1 MMERLH
7 RWSLTHRHPP
17 GNVLSQYLDGDLDS
31 DDLRAFEAHLG
42 GCGRCRRLR
51 DSLAETISSLGSLRQ
66 ETTTSVADSIIDALQ
81 AEDPARGRAQEPAA
95 IESDRPALALVGE
108 SGSPAV
114 LERPRSYRSR
124 LRSGLR
130 YCLRR
135 RQLRLTL
142 PIALLAGVALSVI
155 NQGAMLFEGQID
167 LGMCAMCAMNFI
179 VPFIALNAALLM
191 SMCFPK
197 RGSR

>member
-1 MMERLH
+1 MERLH
-7 RWSLTHRHPP
+7 RWSLTRRHPP
-17 GNVLSQYLDGDLDS
+17 SQVLSQYLDGDLDT
-31 DDLRAFEAHLG
+31 DDLRALEAHLR
-42 GCGRCRRLR
+42 GCGHCRLLR

-66 ETTTSVADSIIDALQ
+66 ETSTSVADSIIDALR
-81 AEDPARGRAQEPAA
+81 AESPTRGGAQQPAA
-95 IESDRPALALVGE
+95 VESDLPALALVPD

-114 LERPRSYRSR
+114 LEPPRTYRS
-124 LRSGLR
+124 LLQAVLR

-191 SMCFPK
+191 SVQFPK
-197 RGSR
+197 GGTR